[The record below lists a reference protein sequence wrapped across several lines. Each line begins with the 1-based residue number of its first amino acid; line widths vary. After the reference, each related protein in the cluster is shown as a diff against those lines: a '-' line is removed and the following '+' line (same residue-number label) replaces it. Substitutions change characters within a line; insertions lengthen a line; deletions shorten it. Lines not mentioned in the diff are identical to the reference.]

1 MDLFNCC
8 TSSTQC

>member
-8 TSSTQC
+8 LSTTY

>member
-8 TSSTQC
+8 TSSTRC